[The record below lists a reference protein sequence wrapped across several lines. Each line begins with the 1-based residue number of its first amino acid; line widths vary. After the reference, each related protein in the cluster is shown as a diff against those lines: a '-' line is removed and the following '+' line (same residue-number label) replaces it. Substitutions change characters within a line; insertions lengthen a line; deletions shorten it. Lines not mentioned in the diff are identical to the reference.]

1 MTSMTR
7 PPFLKSLLSS
17 WQLTLEHGK
26 ARDLFPYWIIGS
38 ATLGALAAAYL
49 PAKFW
54 DGTEIDAAVSALGG
68 LLTFNGIVMALC
80 WSAFGKVYEIIGAG
94 AFCAHLRKYNL
105 LSHYLVF
112 VNYCHLAQILAIT
125 CTAFALAAMWLP
137 LQLWVVKV
145 AVGGSIGSSIYA
157 VIQGFSSSQVM
168 QDLIWRKSE
177 FDQGQDRGPM
187 KAVGVEQ

>member
-7 PPFLKSLLSS
+7 PTFLKSLLSS

-26 ARDLFPYWIIGS
+26 ARDLFPFWILASIG
-38 ATLGALAAAYL
+38 TGALAAVYL

-54 DGTEIDAAVSALGG
+54 DGSEIDAAVSALGG
-68 LLTFNGIVMALC
+68 LLTFNGIVLALC
-80 WSAFGKVYEIIGAG
+80 WSAFAKVYEIIGAG

-112 VNYCHLAQILAIT
+112 VSYCHLAQILAIS

-137 LQLWVVKV
+137 LKLWFVKL
-145 AVGGSIGSSIYA
+145 AVGASIGSSIYA
-157 VIQGFSSSQVM
+157 VRQGFASSQVM

-177 FDQGQDRGPM
+177 FDQTEVRGQM
-187 KAVGVEQ
+187 QAVGVGQ